1 MPGPVFPQ
9 NKNEDDF
16 CCKEFILEFSVFPE
30 GLEFVTRLCSGWQ
43 SGD

>member
-16 CCKEFILEFSVFPE
+16 CHKEFTLELSYFPE
-30 GLEFVTRLCSGWQ
+30 GLEFVTRLCSG
-43 SGD
+43 